1 MKQSHTALAF
11 VEPLSHEVA
20 NESKSAADLT
30 LLHVMGVRA
39 LSKNKRAPLSLSD

>member
-1 MKQSHTALAF
+1 MKQSYTALAF

-30 LLHVMGVRA
+30 LLHSGGVGA
-39 LSKNKRAPLSLSD
+39 LQKTSAPLSL